1 MVADRMSGREAER
14 DSSCSSEK
22 ISVYAE
28 SSGEFSVEC
37 PICGSEA
44 IVRES
49 LYELPRVGKAV
60 LVSVV
65 CKVCGYKRSD
75 VVPCKVKKRIR
86 IYYVVDSLE
95 DLNARV
101 IRSAAATVEIPELG
115 VSVTPGAVAS
125 TVVTNVEG
133 ILRMIQDAAL
143 SIEVLEGEAKGFA
156 ERLEKIVEKGGRFT
170 LIIDDPWGLSSI
182 DPLKNSAKLIVE
194 EVEGSMNEGG

>member
-1 MVADRMSGREAER
+1 MSGREDER
-14 DSSCSSEK
+14 DPLRSGEK
-22 ISVYAE
+22 ISIYAE
-28 SSGEFSVEC
+28 SSGEFRVEC

-65 CKVCGYKRSD
+65 CKVCGYKRTD

-86 IYYVVDSLE
+86 IYYAVDSLE

-115 VSVTPGAVAS
+115 VSVTPGAAAS
-125 TVVTNVEG
+125 TVATNIEG
-133 ILRMIQDAAL
+133 ILRMIQDAVL
-143 SIEVLEGEAKGFA
+143 SFEVLEGGAKGFA
-156 ERLEKIVEKGGRFT
+156 ERLGKIIEKGGRFT

-194 EVEGSMNEGG
+194 EVEGSTNEGG